1 MSVYMIKGDAKIN
14 GEVSISGSKNSALPI
29 IAACILNAGTTTLYN
44 VPNIKDTNGM
54 FNILKDLGCI
64 INKKGK
70 KIVIDSSKINK
81 FQIDEKLMSKMRSSV
96 IIAGALLGR
105 FRRAVFS
112 YPGGCEIGARPID
125 LHINGFKKLGINID
139 ESTGYIVC
147 KCDKIVPSEI
157 QLDFPSV
164 GATENLILASVFSDG
179 ETIIRNVAME
189 PEIVDLQNFL
199 NKMGAKV
206 SGAGSNVIKVVGVKR
221 LKEISYTIM
230 PDRIEAGTFLV
241 YTAMTGG
248 KINLQN
254 VNTEHILPVISKL
267 EEAGCKIF
275 KEKNEIVL
283 NAPKRLKAIDI
294 QTFPYPG
301 FPTDMQS
308 IFLSMLSVA
317 RGTSVVTENIFENR
331 FKCVPELIKM
341 GAHISISGSSAIIKG
356 TKRLIGKDVAAT
368 DLRGGA
374 ALIGAALK
382 AKGVACINNCEFV
395 ERGYENLEYKLKKL
409 DVDIIKQ
416 RGLRFETEEKKSSRE

>member
-331 FKCVPELIKM
+331 FKCV
-341 GAHISISGSSAIIKG
+341 SISGSSAIIKG
-356 TKRLIGKDVAAT
+356 TKRLIGKDVTAT

-416 RGLRFETEEKKSSRE
+416 RGLRFETEEKKSSSE

>member
-189 PEIVDLQNFL
+189 PEIVTKF
-199 NKMGAKV
+199 
-206 SGAGSNVIKVVGVKR
+206 
-221 LKEISYTIM
+221 
-230 PDRIEAGTFLV
+230 
-241 YTAMTGG
+241 
-248 KINLQN
+248 
-254 VNTEHILPVISKL
+254 
-267 EEAGCKIF
+267 F
-275 KEKNEIVL
+275 K
-283 NAPKRLKAIDI
+283 
-294 QTFPYPG
+294 
-301 FPTDMQS
+301 
-308 IFLSMLSVA
+308 
-317 RGTSVVTENIFENR
+317 
-331 FKCVPELIKM
+331 
-341 GAHISISGSSAIIKG
+341 
-356 TKRLIGKDVAAT
+356 
-368 DLRGGA
+368 
-374 ALIGAALK
+374 
-382 AKGVACINNCEFV
+382 
-395 ERGYENLEYKLKKL
+395 
-409 DVDIIKQ
+409 
-416 RGLRFETEEKKSSRE
+416 

>member
-356 TKRLIGKDVAAT
+356 TKRLIGKDVTAT

-395 ERGYENLEYKLKKL
+395 ERGYEKLEYKLKKL

-416 RGLRFETEEKKSSRE
+416 RGLRFETEEKKSSSE

>member
-1 MSVYMIKGDAKIN
+1 MSMYMIKGDAKVN
-14 GEVSISGSKNSALPI
+14 GEVRVSGSKNSALPI

-54 FNILKDLGCI
+54 FNILKDLGCT

-70 KIVIDSSKINK
+70 KIVIDSSRINK
-81 FQIDEKLMSKMRSSV
+81 FQIDEMLMSKMRSSV

-105 FRRAVFS
+105 FRKAVFS

-125 LHINGFKKLGINID
+125 LHINGFKKIGINID

-147 KCDKIVPSEI
+147 KCDKIMPSEI

-189 PEIVDLQNFL
+189 PEIVDLQKFL

-206 SGAGSNVIKVVGVKR
+206 SGAGSNVVKVVGVKR
-221 LKEISYTIM
+221 LKEISYNIM
-230 PDRIEAGTFLV
+230 PDRIEAGTFLA
-241 YTAMTGG
+241 YAAMTGG
-248 KINLQN
+248 KIKLQS
-254 VNTEHILPVISKL
+254 VNIEHILPVISKL

-275 KEKNEIVL
+275 KEKNEIIL
-283 NAPKRLKAIDI
+283 DAPRRLKAIDI

-317 RGTSVVTENIFENR
+317 RGTSVVVENIFENR
-331 FKCVPELIKM
+331 FKCVPELTKM
-341 GAHISISGSSAIIKG
+341 GAHISISGSSAIVKG
-356 TKRLIGKDVAAT
+356 TKKLIGKNVIAT

-374 ALIGAALK
+374 ALIGAGLK
-382 AKGVACINNCEFV
+382 AKGITCVNNCEFV

-409 DVDIIKQ
+409 DIDIIKQ
-416 RGLRFETEEKKSSRE
+416 RGLRFETEEKESSSE

>member
-1 MSVYMIKGDAKIN
+1 
-14 GEVSISGSKNSALPI
+14 
-29 IAACILNAGTTTLYN
+29 
-44 VPNIKDTNGM
+44 
-54 FNILKDLGCI
+54 
-64 INKKGK
+64 
-70 KIVIDSSKINK
+70 
-81 FQIDEKLMSKMRSSV
+81 
-96 IIAGALLGR
+96 
-105 FRRAVFS
+105 
-112 YPGGCEIGARPID
+112 
-125 LHINGFKKLGINID
+125 
-139 ESTGYIVC
+139 
-147 KCDKIVPSEI
+147 
-157 QLDFPSV
+157 
-164 GATENLILASVFSDG
+164 
-179 ETIIRNVAME
+179 
-189 PEIVDLQNFL
+189 
-199 NKMGAKV
+199 MGAKV

-356 TKRLIGKDVAAT
+356 TKRLIGKDVTAT

-416 RGLRFETEEKKSSRE
+416 RGLRFETEEKKSSSE